1 MMLSCKTCFR
11 MYPTWRQLSRHI
23 RDKHDSQPV
32 LCKYS
37 QYGCVLAMSRSRK
50 SQLLAHEAKCKY
62 HPVNG
67 GPTRNHRIHPQ
78 VERDM
83 PGTPVQDE
91 RPAIQLVELPT
102 TPSPRSCISLFKN
115 TSPLLS
121 PLAQSPQP
129 NHIQDQEMREI
140 DAPATII
147 SSMDQMNE
155 TNEEWR
161 DLQPMD
167 KEQEGTNVYDH
178 LHLDPRF
185 FFLGAPSS
193 YRKEHCAEELIKV
206 RERSI
211 RTGTRAVSFFPP
223 TLDHIRKEETAIL
236 PDGTTYQLRSFW
248 YRTSTTTKCTAT
260 QTEETINSS
269 SSVKRDAQTQCSV
282 HLQLAD

>member
-129 NHIQDQEMREI
+129 NHIQDQDMREI

-211 RTGTRAVSFFPP
+211 RTGTRAVSFFPQPWITSGRRKQPSYLMGPP
-223 TLDHIRKEETAIL
+223 TNCVPSGIVHRR
-236 PDGTTYQLRSFW
+236 QLNVQQPR
-248 YRTSTTTKCTAT
+248 RRRPST
-260 QTEETINSS
+260 
-269 SSVKRDAQTQCSV
+269 
-282 HLQLAD
+282 HLHL